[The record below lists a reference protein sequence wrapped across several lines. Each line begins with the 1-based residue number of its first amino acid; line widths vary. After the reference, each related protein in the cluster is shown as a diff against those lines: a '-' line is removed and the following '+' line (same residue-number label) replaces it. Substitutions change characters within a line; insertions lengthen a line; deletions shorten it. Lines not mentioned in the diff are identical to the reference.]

1 MRENGRRDPVTPET
15 MFQAASISKPVTAV
29 ATFRLVE
36 RDVLDLDEDV
46 NRYLVSWKV
55 PANGSWQPRV
65 TIRQIL
71 SHTAGLTV
79 HGFPGYNREQPVPEL
94 LQVLN
99 GTDPAN
105 TSPVQVNVLPGIQ
118 FRYAGGGTSVLQQL
132 LVDVLG
138 KSFPELMHEL
148 VFEPLGMQ
156 NSTYEQPLPGH
167 REASAAAGH
176 RVGGAVVAGGA
187 HVYPE
192 MAAAGLWTTP
202 SDLANLVID
211 LQNAMAGKSGTLLSR
226 QSVEQMLTPQ
236 VPNSYGWSEM
246 VGLGFFLDG
255 KDDAARFS
263 HGGDNE
269 GFKALLVAYSK
280 AGKGAIVMANG
291 DGGWILNDEVMR
303 TLADIYQWHGY
314 TSPQRPAVEL
324 APGVI
329 VAYAGIYE
337 LRPGY
342 QLVVA
347 PEGGT
352 LLVTAT
358 GQRSFRLQPMSETE
372 FFAAD
377 ANVEVSFERGEDGGV
392 TTLSLRQNGASLPA
406 PRVGEAQDG

>member
-1 MRENGRRDPVTPET
+1 
-15 MFQAASISKPVTAV
+15 
-29 ATFRLVE
+29 
-36 RDVLDLDEDV
+36 
-46 NRYLVSWKV
+46 
-55 PANGSWQPRV
+55 
-65 TIRQIL
+65 
-71 SHTAGLTV
+71 
-79 HGFPGYNREQPVPEL
+79 
-94 LQVLN
+94 
-99 GTDPAN
+99 
-105 TSPVQVNVLPGIQ
+105 
-118 FRYAGGGTSVLQQL
+118 
-132 LVDVLG
+132 
-138 KSFPELMHEL
+138 
-148 VFEPLGMQ
+148 
-156 NSTYEQPLPGH
+156 
-167 REASAAAGH
+167 
-176 RVGGAVVAGGA
+176 
-187 HVYPE
+187 
-192 MAAAGLWTTP
+192 
-202 SDLANLVID
+202 
-211 LQNAMAGKSGTLLSR
+211 
-226 QSVEQMLTPQ
+226 
-236 VPNSYGWSEM
+236 M